1 MSNKISFTAAE
12 QYGIMLD
19 TDEDRL
25 LDSTQ
30 RFACSSFS
38 FSLSALGPR
47 GRVLL
52 ISPAVRVSHTGTCGR
67 TQCRSHMEVES
78 WLEWKTIRRR
88 MPYYM
93 PILLWLPKYNW
104 RESLIYDLFAGV
116 AVAAMIIPQVR
127 SSLQRTHTGNAS

>member
-1 MSNKISFTAAE
+1 
-12 QYGIMLD
+12 
-19 TDEDRL
+19 
-25 LDSTQ
+25 
-30 RFACSSFS
+30 
-38 FSLSALGPR
+38 
-47 GRVLL
+47 
-52 ISPAVRVSHTGTCGR
+52 
-67 TQCRSHMEVES
+67 MEVES

-127 SSLQRTHTGNAS
+127 SSQQILSSHTLPSNATLLHVCLPCRVSRCPFWLDWSPSSVSILLG

>member
-1 MSNKISFTAAE
+1 
-12 QYGIMLD
+12 
-19 TDEDRL
+19 
-25 LDSTQ
+25 
-30 RFACSSFS
+30 
-38 FSLSALGPR
+38 
-47 GRVLL
+47 
-52 ISPAVRVSHTGTCGR
+52 
-67 TQCRSHMEVES
+67 MEVES

-127 SSLQRTHTGNAS
+127 SSPHARTHARVAMPADSMFASAVEYRAVPSGWTGAHLRSLFCLGKSITCVPFASRARLVS

>member
-25 LDSTQ
+25 LNSTQ
-30 RFACSSFS
+30 RFIRRSAHHLSSSVRRLLTLTRACVVYGF
-38 FSLSALGPR
+38 
-47 GRVLL
+47 
-52 ISPAVRVSHTGTCGR
+52 
-67 TQCRSHMEVES
+67 RSHMQVES

-88 MPYYM
+88 LPYYM
-93 PILLWLPKYNW
+93 PITMWLPKYNW
-104 RESLIYDLFAGV
+104 RQSLVYDLFAGV

-127 SSLQRTHTGNAS
+127 

>member
-1 MSNKISFTAAE
+1 
-12 QYGIMLD
+12 
-19 TDEDRL
+19 
-25 LDSTQ
+25 
-30 RFACSSFS
+30 
-38 FSLSALGPR
+38 
-47 GRVLL
+47 
-52 ISPAVRVSHTGTCGR
+52 
-67 TQCRSHMEVES
+67 MEVES

-127 SSLQRTHTGNAS
+127 SSLQQILRRTHARTHHTHTHTHRQCHLTPRHFLCRVSRCPFWLDWSPSSVSILLG